1 MPPAQKSSGA
11 QAIGHS
17 RGGPTTKIHAQV
29 DALGNPCRI
38 LLTEGQVHDITQTEA
53 LIAGVHDANILADKG
68 YDSKKVVALIESQG
82 CVPVIPARKCSAPR
96 KIDWHLYKERA
107 LAEGFFQKIE
117 RNRRIAMRFEKL
129 AAHYLAMVTI
139 AAVLVWLA

>member
-1 MPPAQKSSGA
+1 M
-11 QAIGHS
+11 
-17 RGGPTTKIHAQV
+17 

-68 YDSKKVVALIESQG
+68 YDSKKVVALIENQG

-107 LAEGFFQKIE
+107 LVEGFFQKIK